1 MIVSGNMFF
10 FSFKMNEI
18 SAVPAVCQEPN
29 TAAAAS
35 VPLVHLT
42 HTQKYFS
49 HKIAANCYSYHQ
61 LYLVIFDL

>member
-29 TAAAAS
+29 TAAAVS

-42 HTQKYFS
+42 HTK
-49 HKIAANCYSYHQ
+49 KIFLS
-61 LYLVIFDL
+61 

>member
-18 SAVPAVCQEPN
+18 SAVPAVCQGPN
-29 TAAAAS
+29 TAAAAAS

-42 HTQKYFS
+42 HTQK
-49 HKIAANCYSYHQ
+49 KIFLS
-61 LYLVIFDL
+61 